1 LGAGKVIPSEKII
14 FNFFLEPQWAIALR
28 GIGQPAVQI
37 FAGLNMQFK
46 VGRKK
51 KKDQA
56 AHLVNQLRA
65 EQSLRSQMQ

>member
-1 LGAGKVIPSEKII
+1 MVITEKVVLNLFI
-14 FNFFLEPQWAIALR
+14 EPQFAVALR

-37 FAGLNMQFK
+37 FAGMNMQFE

-51 KKDQA
+51 NVEA

-65 EQSLRSQMQ
+65 EQSLRSRMQ

>member
-1 LGAGKVIPSEKII
+1 VLHGAPITQAAHGNAT
-14 FNFFLEPQWAIALR
+14 F
-28 GIGQPAVQI
+28 

-46 VGRKK
+46 VGR